1 MIYLDNAATTKI
13 SPKAMATMVEIMQEH
28 YGNPSSTHGLG
39 RDARKYLRQAR
50 ESIAHHLEVPADQI
64 IFTSG
69 GTEANNLAILSYA
82 LNHQE
87 HGKHLITTAIEHHSV
102 LEVFHKLETEHGF
115 EVTYLQPREG
125 NFLVEDFQ
133 AVLREDTLLVS
144 MMAANNE
151 TGSLLPIAQIGHIL
165 QEHQAAFHVDAVQ
178 LMGKRP
184 IHPQELGIDFLTA
197 SAHKFHG
204 PKGVGF
210 LYTSMPKLKGLILGG
225 KQENKHRAGTENL
238 PAIVAMAT
246 ALDESLENWEQKE
259 EQIHEL
265 RTALLANLPESVSLN
280 ETGPQLP
287 HVLSLTV
294 PQVGKDSLLLQLD
307 LAGIAVSGGSAC
319 TAGTLEPSH
328 VIAAY
333 YPGQAERIN
342 HTIRVSLSDETSLEE
357 ILTFTQ
363 ALKKIIG
370 GS

>member
-13 SPKAMATMVEIMQEH
+13 SSAAMAIMVEIMQEH

-50 ESIAHHLEVPADQI
+50 ESIAGHLKVPADQI

-69 GTEANNLAILSYA
+69 GTESNNLAILSYA
-82 LNHQE
+82 LSHQ
-87 HGKHLITTAIEHHSV
+87 HQGKHLITTAIEHHSV
-102 LEVFHKLETEHGF
+102 LEVFHKLEKEHGF
-115 EVTYLQPREG
+115 EVTYLQPKDGHFRI
-125 NFLVEDFQ
+125 EDFRT
-133 AVLREDTLLVS
+133 VLREDTLLVS

-151 TGSLLPIAQIGHIL
+151 TGSLLPIAQVGQIL
-165 QEHQAAFHVDAVQ
+165 QEHPAAFHVDAVQ
-178 LMGKRP
+178 WMGKRP
-184 IHPQELGIDFLTA
+184 IHPQELGIDFLTG

-210 LYTSMPKLKGLILGG
+210 LYNSMPKLKSLILGG
-225 KQENKHRAGTENL
+225 TQENKHRAGTENL
-238 PAIVAMAT
+238 PGIVAMAT
-246 ALDESLENWEQKE
+246 ALDESLENWEKKE
-259 EQIHEL
+259 EHVQEL
-265 RTALLANLPESVSLN
+265 KTTLLANLPESVFLN

-287 HVLSLTV
+287 HVLSLMI
-294 PQVGKDSLLLQLD
+294 PQVGKDSLLMQLD

-333 YPGQAERIN
+333 YPDQTERIN
-342 HTIRVSLSDETSLEE
+342 HSIRVSLSDETSLEDV
-357 ILTFTQ
+357 LTFTQ
-363 ALKKIIG
+363 TLKKIIG